1 MPTPLTSSPTTIFT
15 ESGLTTIDGLLSEDR
30 QKWGN
35 GSDSAVLLSYSFP
48 WSDSEDAIWQADYSD
63 MLEQKAAQHFAL
75 NAEQIASVSSA
86 LQSWSDVANI
96 VLTQVADTASSVGD
110 FRLAFSSVVT
120 DSWGWCYYPDNY
132 WASAGD
138 VWINPAFATEGAWST
153 GSYNYYSLV
162 HEAGHGLGLKHP
174 GNYFGGEG
182 TGLYLP
188 ESLDFRNYSVMSYND
203 WKYWYL
209 DTRQNPEQYIGVVPS
224 TPMVYDIAAIQYL
237 YGANIS
243 YQSGDNTYTFD
254 PSTPFYKSIWDAGG
268 IDTIDISNFSTDC
281 TINLTAGRY
290 SSIYFFNSASAAPD
304 LYDGSNNLGIAFGVS
319 IENAKGGSG
328 NDTITGNSL
337 ANTFTGGGGDD
348 TLNGGNGLDIAVFS
362 GISSDY
368 TITYDAGA
376 GIYAIT
382 DTRVGGDGADYLSGV
397 EQFQFADTT
406 RENSYSP
413 TVTLFSPNDGA
424 VNVAVMDDIV
434 ITFNE
439 VIQRGSGSVSIFSD
453 SSSGRIFLE
462 TPYDI
467 STSASLTISENTLTI
482 NPTAPLA
489 YSTHYSVSLDGGLVK
504 DSDENSYAGNQT
516 YDFTT
521 ANPYVDTPSA
531 NSGSG
536 VVGVVAGVASIGIF
550 AWLIL

>member
-1 MPTPLTSSPTTIFT
+1 
-15 ESGLTTIDGLLSEDR
+15 
-30 QKWGN
+30 
-35 GSDSAVLLSYSFP
+35 
-48 WSDSEDAIWQADYSD
+48 
-63 MLEQKAAQHFAL
+63 
-75 NAEQIASVSSA
+75 
-86 LQSWSDVANI
+86 
-96 VLTQVADTASSVGD
+96 
-110 FRLAFSSVVT
+110 
-120 DSWGWCYYPDNY
+120 
-132 WASAGD
+132 
-138 VWINPAFATEGAWST
+138 
-153 GSYNYYSLV
+153 
-162 HEAGHGLGLKHP
+162 
-174 GNYFGGEG
+174 
-182 TGLYLP
+182 
-188 ESLDFRNYSVMSYND
+188 
-203 WKYWYL
+203 
-209 DTRQNPEQYIGVVPS
+209 
-224 TPMVYDIAAIQYL
+224 
-237 YGANIS
+237 
-243 YQSGDNTYTFD
+243 
-254 PSTPFYKSIWDAGG
+254 
-268 IDTIDISNFSTDC
+268 
-281 TINLTAGRY
+281 
-290 SSIYFFNSASAAPD
+290 
-304 LYDGSNNLGIAFGVS
+304 
-319 IENAKGGSG
+319 
-328 NDTITGNSL
+328 
-337 ANTFTGGGGDD
+337 
-348 TLNGGNGLDIAVFS
+348 LDIAVFS

-453 SSSGRIFLE
+453 SLSGRIFLE

-467 STSASLTISENTLTI
+467 STSASLTISENRLTI
-482 NPTAPLA
+482 NPTASMA
-489 YSTHYSVSLDGGLVK
+489 FGTHYSVTLDGGLVK

-536 VVGVVAGVASIGIF
+536 VVGVLAGFASIGIV